1 MPASPGQRD
10 QRHGRHAQGTS
21 PASTVPASTAP
32 ASTSPASTAPGEAG
46 PAGAPSGRDGDGAAA
61 ARGWRLAAARYWP
74 AIVPAAV
81 MIALGAWD
89 LARHSAMGND
99 EVVTRYA
106 AGLGLRQLEHLLRH
120 IDIFHGFYYLLMHGW
135 LAIGSSPAVLRIP
148 SVIGMTIAVVLV
160 FVLARKLTGSAW
172 AALFAS
178 LIMALTP
185 VISFYAQTARS
196 YAIVFACVTGVT
208 LVLLSAL
215 HAEAA
220 GVTGR
225 PLALR
230 WTGYAAL
237 MILAA
242 YLNEMALL
250 VLVAHAVTVLL
261 ARYGRRTVQHWAAAA
276 AVSVVVAAPL
286 VAISVREDN
295 ALDAVHPGLADLR
308 ALFGD
313 YFGPAVAVSVIVA
326 ACVVAAVLPHR
337 AWWRARGAGGGAV
350 PAWWARGG
358 VSLQSVAAPLLIPA
372 ALLFVESVL
381 FKPLY
386 FDRYVLYGE
395 AGVALLAGAGIW
407 RIGRWLGGVT
417 SWRALAWAPGVVVCV
432 VVLVLQLGAQ
442 RHDRTPSSR
451 LFNYG
456 GPSQYLAAHARPG
469 DGVLFFTAFFRKAR
483 LGYPADYTQVSDFA
497 MARTPQQTGSY
508 MGVDKPFAQVAALM
522 LQHQRIWVLSRL
534 PVRSLGTS
542 QYQQERVLLGQRFTL
557 LEQHRY
563 QGILLSLWRRD

>member
-10 QRHGRHAQGTS
+10 RQPGRHAQA
-21 PASTVPASTAP
+21 PARASTAP
-32 ASTSPASTAPGEAG
+32 AG
-46 PAGAPSGRDGDGAAA
+46 PAQAGARPLGSAPS
-61 ARGWRLAAARYWP
+61 ARGWRLAASRYWP
-74 AIVPAAV
+74 AIVPAAA
-81 MIALGAWD
+81 MIALGIWD

-106 AGLGLRQLEHLLRH
+106 AGLGLPQLEHLLRH
-120 IDIFHGFYYLLMHGW
+120 IDIFHGLYYLLMHGW

-148 SVIGMTIAVVLV
+148 SVIGMTVAVVLL

-196 YAIVFACVTGVT
+196 YAMVFACVTGLTIV
-208 LVLLSAL
+208 LVAAL
-215 HAEAA
+215 RAEAG

-230 WTGYAAL
+230 WAGYAAL

-250 VLVAHAVTVLL
+250 VLAAHAVTVLL
-261 ARYGRRTVQHWAAAA
+261 ARYGRRAVQHWAIAA
-276 AVSVVVAAPL
+276 AVSVVVAVPV
-286 VAISVREDN
+286 VALSARQDS

-313 YFGPAVAVSVIVA
+313 FFGPAVAVSVILA
-326 ACVVAAVLPHR
+326 GCAVAAVLPHR
-337 AWWRARGAGGGAV
+337 AWWQARGAGGGAV

-358 VSLQSVAAPLLIPA
+358 VSLQSVAAPLLIPP

-386 FDRYVLYGE
+386 FDRYVLYGQ
-395 AGVALLAGAGIW
+395 AGAALLAGAGIW

-417 SWRALAWAPGVVVCV
+417 SWRTLAWAPGALVCV
-432 VVLVLQLGAQ
+432 LVLVLQLGAQ

-483 LGYPADYTQVSDFA
+483 LGYPADYAKVSDFA
-497 MARTPQQTGSY
+497 MARTPQQTGTY
-508 MGVDKPFAQVAALM
+508 TGVDKPFSQVAPLM
-522 LQHQRIWVLSRL
+522 LQHQRIWTLSRL
-534 PVRSLGTS
+534 PVRSLGIS
-542 QYQQERVLLGQRFTL
+542 QYTQERSLLTRTFTLVTQRRFQGVLLQ
-557 LEQHRY
+557 
-563 QGILLSLWRRD
+563 LWRRG